1 MSPFLGVVVT
11 VCLTALLAS
20 TAMCLFRMIIGPKA
34 IDRAVAFDTLAMM
47 FIGIICVL
55 CLQWDSVLYFDA
67 VWILT
72 LVGFLG
78 SASIAR
84 YLDRGRVF

>member
-1 MSPFLGVVVT
+1 MSPIFHI
-11 VCLTALLAS
+11 VCSICLAAMFA
-20 TAMCLFRMIIGPKA
+20 TGLMCLYRIVVGPKA
-34 IDRAVAFDTLAMM
+34 VDRAVALDMLTTA

-55 CLQWDSVLYFDA
+55 CIVWGNAWYFDA

-72 LVGFLG
+72 LVGYIG

-84 YLDRGRVF
+84 YLEQGKVF

>member
-1 MSPFLGVVVT
+1 MSPFLSAVT
-11 VCLTALLAS
+11 TSCLTALLVS
-20 TAMCLFRMIIGPKA
+20 SAMCLYRMIIGPKA
-34 IDRAVAFDTLAMM
+34 ADRAVAFDTLATIFM
-47 FIGIICVL
+47 GIICVL
-55 CLQWDSVLYFDA
+55 SIQWQSALYFDA

-84 YLDRGRVF
+84 YLERGRVF